1 MVIAE
6 ILVGSSKNAE
16 QDKFSV
22 IFDNTCS
29 YGNLQNQIQ
38 HLICNFPTTL
48 PLTRGMFGTAIWCRL
63 EGLSIFQTC
72 LIETELK
79 VLFIF
84 SI

>member
-6 ILVGSSKNAE
+6 ISVGSSKNAE
-16 QDKFSV
+16 KDKFSV

-29 YGNLQNQIQ
+29 YGNLQDQIQ
-38 HLICNFPTTL
+38 HLICNFPTAL
-48 PLTRGMFGTAIWCRL
+48 PLTIGMFWTAIWCL
-63 EGLSIFQTC
+63 LDGLSIFQTC

-79 VLFIF
+79 VLYIF